1 MLTWPDGLM
10 YQMFRSQFLAFS
22 IFQSCVQ
29 FLQYYYQR
37 GCLYRLRA
45 LGERNHLD
53 LTVEGF
59 QSWMWRGLTFLLPF
73 LFCGHFWQLYNAIT
87 LFGLSRHKECKEW
100 QVCVLAF
107 TFLLLFLGNF
117 LTTLKVVHTKLQKNK
132 DKMKKLWTLQGVL
145 GANSGARCPCAHS
158 RRLVLDGASWTAAA
172 LWTDFEELI
181 CAVFGEGCGLF
192 QHRLSIL
199 CKHGSPVCS
208 PIYVYLIPNV
218 FALGFSVYIAACTC
232 SARSQHWENVGST
245 VIPVLEWYLTLSSF
259 II

>member
-1 MLTWPDGLM
+1 MWVCIYLSPVFFPDVLTDLWTCQPDPTAANLK
-10 YQMFRSQFLAFS
+10 LAKT
-22 IFQSCVQ
+22 
-29 FLQYYYQR
+29 L
-37 GCLYRLRA
+37 
-45 LGERNHLD
+45 
-53 LTVEGF
+53 
-59 QSWMWRGLTFLLPF
+59 LLPQF
-73 LFCGHFWQLYNAIT
+73 IWPLLNTQLSPP
-87 LFGLSRHKECKEW
+87 FPP

-145 GANSGARCPCAHS
+145 GANFGARCPCAHS
-158 RRLVLDGASWTAAA
+158 RRSALDGASLTAAA
-172 LWTDFEELI
+172 LQMDFEELI
-181 CAVFGEGCGLF
+181 CPVFGEGCGLF

-208 PIYVYLIPNV
+208 PAIYVYLIPNV

-232 SARSQHWENVGST
+232 LARSQHWENVGST
-245 VIPVLEWYLTLSSF
+245 VIPVLEWYLTLPSF